1 MAQIIKNRRGSIG
14 NAKDITTQN
23 GEIVVASGSIGDLSG
38 PFLLVGS
45 PTPSDNGLSGV
56 YKPASKIYTG
66 NSVPTILSASY
77 GNVLDGT
84 PFYAVGSNTLYILS
98 SAGNTVMNLAGNING
113 NTLVNI
119 TASGSFSGSFQ
130 GDGSGLTNIS
140 ASSIVGLNLS
150 RISTGSVTASVDV
163 GATTFQVA
171 SGSSNFFKIANS
183 GIISITGSLGVTN
196 GITGSL
202 LGTASFA
209 DRATTSSYALSSSY
223 SDTLGAS
230 LTSSANDQVR
240 LLASNGATLST
251 ITVNNV
257 TSASYALSAS
267 YASFATTSS
276 YVATSSYVP
285 NLQEVSN
292 KGATTTNALTMS
304 GAFINGTTDINGDL
318 NVKGTITYISSS
330 TLQIGD
336 NIIEINVNKTAG
348 NSGMIVYDTSAPF
361 TASLLWDASLDR
373 WIAGPYTS
381 ESIII
386 LASDTSSMS
395 VNFARTASYST
406 TLGASLTSSANN
418 QVRLLASDGSILS
431 TLTVNNVTSASYAL
445 SASYSNT
452 ATSAS
457 YSLVAT
463 SASYSA
469 VATSASYSAT
479 ATSASYSLV
488 ATSASYSAV
497 ATSASYSAVATSAS
511 YAATASSADIF
522 LVRNGLT
529 VNSGAVITGSLRV
542 TNGITGSLLGNVF
555 GTASWANNATTA
567 SYSLQ
572 ATSASY
578 ALQATTASYSLQA
591 TSASYA
597 SQATTA
603 SYALQ
608 ATTASYALTASYV
621 NTLFQNLSVTGSI
634 STTNGIFDN
643 SSGPGFHF
651 MFMSSSN
658 KISYISP
665 ATPGDLIQ
673 WNGTTMIAS
682 NLIDGGTF

>member
-14 NAKDITTQN
+14 NVKDVTTQN
-23 GEIVVASGSIGDLSG
+23 GEIIVASGSIGDLSG
-38 PFLLVGS
+38 PFLLLGS
-45 PTPSDNGLSGV
+45 PTISDSGLAGV

-84 PFYAVGSNTLYILS
+84 PFYAIGSNTLYILS
-98 SAGNTVMNLAGNING
+98 SAGNTTMNLAGNING
-113 NTLVNI
+113 NTLINL

-163 GATTFQVA
+163 GATTFQII

-183 GIISITGSLGVTN
+183 GIVSITGSLGITN

-230 LTSSANDQVR
+230 LTSSANNQVR

-251 ITVNNV
+251 VTVNNV

-267 YASFATTSS
+267 YASFATTAS
-276 YVATSSYVP
+276 YVASSSYTP

-361 TASLLWDASLDR
+361 TASLLWNASLDR
-373 WIAGPYTS
+373 WTAGPYGS

-395 VNFARTASYST
+395 VNYARTASYST

-418 QVRLLASDGSILS
+418 QVRLLASDGSTLS

-452 ATSAS
+452 AVSAS

-479 ATSASYSLV
+479 ATSASYAFN
-488 ATSASYSAV
+488 ATSASYAAV
-497 ATSASYSAVATSAS
+497 ATSASYSAFATSAS

-529 VNSGAVITGSLRV
+529 VNNGAVITGSLRV

-578 ALQATTASYSLQA
+578 ASQATTASYS
-591 TSASYA
+591 
-597 SQATTA
+597 
-603 SYALQ
+603 LQ

-621 NTLFQNLSVTGSI
+621 NTLYQNLVVTGSI
-634 STTNGIFDN
+634 YTTNGLYD
-643 SSGPGFHF
+643 SSAGGGFHF
-651 MFMSSSN
+651 TFLSSSG
-658 KISYISP
+658 KLSYISP
-665 ATPGDLIQ
+665 AIPGDLIQ
-673 WNGTTMIAS
+673 WNGTTMVAT